1 MKYNIQITILGGVES
16 SLPVVIVDGP
26 NIYHDNI
33 CNKHRFRNCSR
44 CKDEMIKLGGKCV
57 VRKGKNTYADT
68 NNSEWFKRTL
78 DMSRLPI
85 VADFI
90 RARGYQPVIYCN
102 QSTKKWLEG
111 IGSKKYPDDVP
122 PKLKILNE
130 LHLKGEVVF
139 DNNRWIPKG
148 VEKDSDDNWD
158 DDIWIIHMALQF
170 RNQLGID
177 SYIMSNDRF
186 LQWKFKRTDLDWK
199 LIDEIQIMFEWQPK
213 EVEEKDEQLF
223 LAAKLKKLKNVS
235 VEDKRANIKNKIDR
249 LQEELSE
256 LDATDLIQN
265 ELVKFAVTAENILLQ
280 EKDLPHVKEI
290 IRAWE
295 RALKSKN
302 KTTIWDFWWCLNSEL
317 GHVYE
322 PFKGGIAAPGVDFT
336 NPNSIDGK
344 LVRVK
349 LGFKDDV
356 NPYRVVEECVI
367 IYSDSTGK
375 ELKFNP
381 DQTIIN
387 RID

>member
-1 MKYNIQITILGGVES
+1 MKYNIQMTILKGVNVPI
-16 SLPVVIVDGP
+16 PVVIVDGP

-33 CNKHRFRNCSR
+33 CIKHRYRNCSR
-44 CKDEMIKLGGKCV
+44 CKDEMIKLGGKFV
-57 VRKGKNTYADT
+57 KKKRKNTYADT
-68 NNSEWFKRTL
+68 SNSEWFERTL

-85 VADFI
+85 VANFI
-90 RARGYQPVIYCN
+90 RNCGYRPVIYCN
-102 QSTKKWLEG
+102 QSTKNWLEK
-111 IGSKKYPDDVP
+111 IGAVKYPDDVL

-130 LHLKGEVVF
+130 LYQKGEVVF
-139 DNNRWIPKG
+139 DNNRGKPKG
-148 VEKDSDDNWD
+148 VGKNSDDNWD

-186 LQWKFKRTDLDWK
+186 SQWKSKRTDLDWK

-213 EVEEKDEQLF
+213 EAVEEEKQLF
-223 LAAKLKKLKNVS
+223 LAAKLKNLNLFS
-235 VEDKRANIKNKIDR
+235 PENERANIQNKIDR
-249 LQEELSE
+249 LQERLSE
-256 LDATDLIQN
+256 IDADAIQN
-265 ELVKFAVTAENILLQ
+265 ELVKFAVTAEHISPQKN
-280 EKDLPHVKEI
+280 DLPYTKEI

-295 RALKSKN
+295 KAFKFKN
-302 KTTIWDFWWCLNSEL
+302 KTTIWDFWGHLNSEL
-317 GHVYE
+317 GHVYV
-322 PFKGGIAAPGVDFT
+322 PFNGGIAAPGVDFT
-336 NPNSIDGK
+336 NPFSLDEK
-344 LVRVK
+344 QVRVK

-356 NPYRVVEECVI
+356 NPYRVAEECVI

>member
-1 MKYNIQITILGGVES
+1 MKYNIQITILRGVDVPI
-16 SLPVVIVDGP
+16 PVVIVDGP

-33 CNKHRFRNCSR
+33 CIKHRYRNCSR
-44 CKDEMIKLGGKCV
+44 CKDEMIKLGGKFV
-57 VRKGKNTYADT
+57 KKKRKNTYADT
-68 NNSEWFKRTL
+68 SNSEWFERTL

-85 VADFI
+85 VVNFI
-90 RARGYQPVIYCN
+90 RNCGYRPVIYCN
-102 QSTKKWLEG
+102 QSTKNWLET
-111 IGSKKYPDDVP
+111 IGAVKYPDDVL

-130 LHLKGEVVF
+130 LHQKGEVVF
-139 DNNRWIPKG
+139 DNNRWKPKG

-186 LQWKFKRTDLDWK
+186 LGWKSMRADLDWK

-223 LAAKLKKLKNVS
+223 LAAKLKKLKNIS
-235 VEDKRANIKNKIDR
+235 VENKRANIKNKIDR

-256 LDATDLIQN
+256 LDATDPIQN
-265 ELVKFAVTAENILLQ
+265 ELHKFAVTAENILLQ

-295 RALKSKN
+295 KAFKSKN
-302 KTTIWDFWWCLNSEL
+302 KTTIWDFWWYLNSEL
-317 GHVYE
+317 GILYE
-322 PFKGGIAAPGVDFT
+322 PFNGGIAAPGVDFT
-336 NPNSIDGK
+336 NPYSLDEK

-381 DQTIIN
+381 DLTIIN